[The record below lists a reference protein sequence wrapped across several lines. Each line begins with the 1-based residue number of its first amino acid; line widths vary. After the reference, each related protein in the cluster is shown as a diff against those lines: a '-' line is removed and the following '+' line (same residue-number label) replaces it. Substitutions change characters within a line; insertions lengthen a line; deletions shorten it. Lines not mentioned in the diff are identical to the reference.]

1 MIKPFDTKSMWIFLI
16 RCQYD
21 INVCYEGVVIMFGD
35 HIILSLILIYLIVND
50 INCIA
55 VGGYQ

>member
-1 MIKPFDTKSMWIFLI
+1 
-16 RCQYD
+16 
-21 INVCYEGVVIMFGD
+21 MFGD